1 MLNVGITFA
10 AILGLIYLILGIF
23 YPILTIVVLTKR
35 SNELN
40 SLATVLYIIQAIASP
55 LVLLLCGLI
64 LIYQGWRLDP
74 IHVFS
79 QFLLMVLIIYLAFKD
94 ILLNFSDRGR

>member
-1 MLNVGITFA
+1 MLNIGTTFA
-10 AILGLIYLILGIF
+10 AIFGLIYLILGII

-40 SLATVLYIIQAIASP
+40 SLAKVLYIIQAIALP
-55 LVLLLCGLI
+55 IVFLLCGLL

-74 IHVFS
+74 IFVVS

-94 ILLNFSDRGR
+94 IWLNFRDRGR

>member
-1 MLNVGITFA
+1 MLA
-10 AILGLIYLILGIF
+10 
-23 YPILTIVVLTKR
+23 KR

-40 SLATVLYIIQAIASP
+40 SLAKVLYIIQALVSP

-64 LIYQGWRLDP
+64 LIYQGWRLDA
-74 IHVFS
+74 ILVFS

-94 ILLNFSDRGR
+94 IMLNFRERGR

>member
-1 MLNVGITFA
+1 MLNIGTTFA

-23 YPILTIVVLTKR
+23 YPILTIVVLAKR

-40 SLATVLYIIQAIASP
+40 SLAKVLYIIQAIASP
-55 LVLLLCGLI
+55 IVLLLCGLI

-74 IHVFS
+74 ILVFS